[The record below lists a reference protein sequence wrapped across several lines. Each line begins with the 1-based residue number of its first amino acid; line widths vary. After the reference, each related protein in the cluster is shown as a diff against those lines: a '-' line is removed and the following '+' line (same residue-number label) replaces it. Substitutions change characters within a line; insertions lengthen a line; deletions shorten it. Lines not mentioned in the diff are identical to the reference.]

1 MSEKLISAERLKQVL
16 DKNFGHTGGAAV
28 LEQLID
34 IAPAVDAVEVVRC
47 KDCEHLRVFDGESLY
62 AMCCETRIM
71 FYQKTHSL
79 FAIDARTHY
88 CSLGERREENEID

>member
-1 MSEKLISAERLKQVL
+1 MNEKLISADRLKQVL

-47 KDCEHLRVFDGESLY
+47 YQCVNNP
-62 AMCCETRIM
+62 RIGT
-71 FYQKTHSL
+71 KTKGMVWCRKFRSEVRPDD
-79 FAIDARTHY
+79 F
-88 CSLGERREENEID
+88 CSYGERREEHAVD

>member
-47 KDCEHLRVFDGESLY
+47 KECRYDGDENECPLIAKFDNVGDY
-62 AMCCETRIM
+62 D
-71 FYQKTHSL
+71 F
-79 FAIDARTHY
+79 
-88 CSLGERREENEID
+88 CSYGKRREENEID